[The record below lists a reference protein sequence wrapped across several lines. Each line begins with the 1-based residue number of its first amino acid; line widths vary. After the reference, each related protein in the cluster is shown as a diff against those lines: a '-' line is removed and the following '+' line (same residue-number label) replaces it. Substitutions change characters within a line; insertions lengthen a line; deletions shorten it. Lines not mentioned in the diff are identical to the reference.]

1 MGAKSR
7 PNVYSLRA
15 RSWGHS
21 HILKVRY
28 LLEVALWTGGVAKV
42 LVCSSASKQLPF
54 GATHPLWYL
63 RLTHTR
69 LSDAILEICSIP
81 QKEPTRRACL
91 SILTQSCAPGPS
103 NLFKA
108 LKRKKKRN
116 KNEKKT
122 NAIEHLERQLEDAIS
137 KHGLTATGANR
148 LRAFVTKGCMPLPC
162 NVMEAV
168 EKLQGAIS
176 YLRSTDKEAKVDA
189 RRMKR
194 YEDSTKILKGL
205 KGLFASLDALGV
217 APLFGNQ
224 GGVAG
229 VNRPLYISLDLG
241 LRQRRKHYHGQVLF
255 QCIALPD
262 YYLDEIPAVE
272 DHNDFVISPAG
283 PRIKLAEGGRYDDLV
298 SSSSSA

>member
-1 MGAKSR
+1 
-7 PNVYSLRA
+7 
-15 RSWGHS
+15 
-21 HILKVRY
+21 
-28 LLEVALWTGGVAKV
+28 
-42 LVCSSASKQLPF
+42 
-54 GATHPLWYL
+54 
-63 RLTHTR
+63 
-69 LSDAILEICSIP
+69 
-81 QKEPTRRACL
+81 
-91 SILTQSCAPGPS
+91 
-103 NLFKA
+103 
-108 LKRKKKRN
+108 
-116 KNEKKT
+116 
-122 NAIEHLERQLEDAIS
+122 
-137 KHGLTATGANR
+137 
-148 LRAFVTKGCMPLPC
+148 
-162 NVMEAV
+162 MEAV
-168 EKLQGAIS
+168 EKLQGAVS

-283 PRIKLAEGGRYDDLV
+283 PGIKLAEGGRYDDLV
-298 SSSSSA
+298 SSSSSVRMQCSI